1 MSDGVEVLV
10 IGAGAVGLAA
20 ARAIALAG
28 HETIIVDRHAMQGM
42 ETSSR
47 NSEVIHAGLYYAP
60 GSLKARLCVAGR
72 EMMYRYAGERR
83 IDHRQCGKVIVAS
96 GDAGMRGLAR
106 IEQAAAAAGA
116 GTLKRI
122 DKAELAELEPEVIG
136 DCGLLSP
143 RTGLIDSHALMV
155 HFLGDLENAGGSFA
169 RQTSVASVE
178 YRGDHYLVTLEDG
191 AEVTARHVVNSA
203 GHRSGDI
210 AATIDALDG
219 AFKPVIRYARG
230 VYFKATNAPKFRH
243 LVYPLPTD
251 ASLGLHATVD
261 LQGQVR
267 FGPDVEWIS
276 DCDDYLVDPARASQF
291 ADGVR
296 EYWPQVDPDQLVPD
310 YAGIR
315 PKLVG
320 PGEPSA
326 DFRIDGPTDHGL
338 PGLVCLHGIESPGL
352 TSSLALG
359 DYVAQRLFEQ
369 PLAR

>member
-1 MSDGVEVLV
+1 MSKHLEVLV

-20 ARAIALAG
+20 ARSIALAG
-28 HETIIVDRHAMQGM
+28 YETIVVDRHMMQGM

-72 EMMYRYAGERR
+72 EMMYRYARERN
-83 IDHRQCGKVIVAS
+83 IPHRQCGKLIVA
-96 GDAGMRGLAR
+96 GGEVGALGLAR
-106 IEQAAAAAGA
+106 IEQCAAAAGA
-116 GTLKRI
+116 GPLKRI
-122 DKAELAELEPEVIG
+122 DKAELLELEPEVAG

-155 HFLGDLENAGGSFA
+155 SYLADLENAGGSFA
-169 RQTSVASVE
+169 RQTSVARVDH
-178 YRGDHYLVTLEDG
+178 RNDHYLVTLEDG

-203 GHRSGDI
+203 GLRSGDI
-210 AATIDALDG
+210 AATIDALDA

-243 LVYPLPTD
+243 LVYPLPTN
-251 ASLGLHATVD
+251 ASLGVHATVD

-276 DCDDYLVDPARASQF
+276 DRDDYTVDPARASQF
-291 ADGVR
+291 AEGIR
-296 EYWPQVDPDQLVPD
+296 AYWPQIDPNRLIPD

-320 PGEPSA
+320 PGEPPA
-326 DFRIDGPTDHGL
+326 DFRIDGPADHGL
-338 PGLVCLHGIESPGL
+338 PGLICLHGIESPGL

-359 DYVAQRLFEQ
+359 DYVARRLLEQ